1 MWFSGVNFTENTAAD
16 CWNQAWLWNASDEE
30 IILWNPSLASN
41 ETSSSS
47 AVSAPVTTTSQAE
60 FTRYPC
66 TMAPSS
72 SYCVQLATPT
82 SSKNG
87 TAVKT
92 PVPRA
97 NGEIANCT
105 DWYASQSKYDTCY
118 SVITGRHLLFD
129 EFYAMNPSVKSD
141 CSGLSIGTYYC
152 ISTYEGGFPPGFPGW
167 VSSSSSPISSIP
179 LTTSTPTGN
188 GVSTPS
194 PIQTGMVSTCNQF
207 YKVVADDGCYDIA
220 NEHGI
225 PLASFYAW
233 NPAVKTDCSGLQ
245 ADEYVCVGV
254 KLTST
259 SAVVTATTSVSG
271 VTTPS
276 PIQKGMVSTCD
287 TFYDVHPGDSCYDI
301 ADTHG
306 VSLDT
311 FYTWN
316 PAVKTDC
323 SGLQPD
329 EYVCVGVKA
338 ATGTGVTTPYPVQTG
353 MVATCDAF
361 YKVIADD
368 SCVDIANANGVP
380 VASFYAWNPAVKTDC
395 SGLQVSEYVCVGI
408 SST

>member
-1 MWFSGVNFTENTAAD
+1 
-16 CWNQAWLWNASDEE
+16 QAWLSNVSDEE
-30 IILWNPSLASN
+30 IILWNPSLTSN

-47 AVSAPVTTTSQAE
+47 AASAPATATGQAE
-60 FTRYPC
+60 FTQYPC

-82 SSKNG
+82 SS
-87 TAVKT
+87 TIKT

-105 DWYASQSKYDTCY
+105 NWYASQSKYDTCY
-118 SVITGRHLLFD
+118 SVITGRHLSFA

-152 ISTYEGGFPPGFPGW
+152 VSTYEGGYPPGFPGW
-167 VSSSSSPISSIP
+167 ASSSSSPVSSIP
-179 LTTSTPTGN
+179 LTSSTPTN
-188 GVSTPS
+188 SGVSTPS
-194 PIQTGMVSTCNQF
+194 PIQTGVVSTCDKF

-220 NEHGI
+220 NDHGI
-225 PLASFYAW
+225 TLASFYTW

-245 ADEYVCVGV
+245 ANEYVCVGV
-254 KLTST
+254 KSTST
-259 SAVVTATTSVSG
+259 SAVSATTSVSG

-276 PIQKGMVSTCD
+276 PIQTGMISTCD
-287 TFYDVHPGDSCYDI
+287 TFYDVHSGDSCYDV
-301 ADTHG
+301 AETHG
-306 VSLDT
+306 VSLDS
-311 FYTWN
+311 FYAWN

-338 ATGTGVTTPYPVQTG
+338 TTGTGVTTPYPIQTG
-353 MVATCDAF
+353 MVATCDEF

-368 SCVDIANANGVP
+368 SCVDIASAKGIP
-380 VASFYAWNPAVKTDC
+380 VASFYNWNPAVKTDC
-395 SGLQVSEYVCVGI
+395 SGLQANEYVCVGV
-408 SST
+408 SSS